1 MIEIVHM
8 SKIYP
13 NQKGVFDIHFT
24 VKKGEVFGF
33 LGPNG
38 AGKTTTI
45 RQLLGLTNAT
55 EGSCFIN
62 GINTRTDAHLVH
74 KHLGYLPGEIAF
86 FDHLTGEA
94 FLTFLEDYRQVDASL
109 RKQELIEYFELDVK
123 GKIKKMSKGMK
134 QKLAIVACFMHD
146 PEVIILDEPTSG
158 LDPLMQR
165 KFIEL
170 ILKEKAR
177 NKTIL
182 MSTHMF
188 EEVERTCDRAAI
200 IKEGKIVALDHIN
213 HLKKQMKR
221 RFYVNLASI
230 KDEAALLSSPFIVMK
245 QVELR
250 YVVEVEDDYKGLFT
264 LLASLDVS
272 AFNEINQSL
281 EQIFLAYYEKEA
293 V

>member
-1 MIEIVHM
+1 M
-8 SKIYP
+8 
-13 NQKGVFDIHFT
+13 
-24 VKKGEVFGF
+24 
-33 LGPNG
+33 
-38 AGKTTTI
+38 
-45 RQLLGLTNAT
+45 
-55 EGSCFIN
+55 
-62 GINTRTDAHLVH
+62 
-74 KHLGYLPGEIAF
+74 
-86 FDHLTGEA
+86 
-94 FLTFLEDYRQVDASL
+94 DASL

-165 KFIEL
+165 KFIER

-200 IKEGKIVALDHIN
+200 IKEGKIVALDRIN

-230 KDEAALLSSPFIVMK
+230 KDEAALLSSRFIVMK
-245 QVELR
+245 QGELR